1 MNELTMN
8 FLRLGVINMSLIWIL
23 IIALVIVIGW
33 VISIYNFFVSSKAR
47 IKAAV
52 QEIGNQLK
60 RQADLIPNLESST
73 KGYLTHEKGVYE
85 KLTEARKA
93 IAGAIKSGDVQ
104 KMADAGAKLASLIPN
119 IQVLVES
126 NPELKASNVVAKLM
140 DELRDTA
147 DKVMFSRRLVIDL
160 TADYNVK
167 RVSVPSNIVAN
178 MFKFEEQPGLITPE
192 KGEHVEVGGEEL
204 KTPKV
209 DLG

>member
-1 MNELTMN
+1 MNL
-8 FLRLGVINMSLIWIL
+8 LWIL
-23 IIALVIVIGW
+23 IIAGVVLVAWIMAT
-33 VISIYNFFVSSKAR
+33 YNFFVGSKAR

-60 RQADLIPNLESST
+60 RQADLIPNLESSA
-73 KGYLTHEKGVYE
+73 KGYLKHEKGIYTD
-85 KLTEARKA
+85 LTEARKA

-104 KMADAGAKLASLIPN
+104 KMSDAGAKLSSLIPSLQ
-119 IQVLVES
+119 ILVES
-126 NPELKASNVVAKLM
+126 NPELKGSEVVAKLM

-167 RVSVPSNIVAN
+167 IVSVPSNFVAQF
-178 MFKFEEQPGLITPE
+178 FKFEEQPGLITPE
-192 KGEHVEVGGEEL
+192 KGEHVEVDDGEL

-209 DLG
+209 DLS